1 MNKILSEEQIIE
13 NAVNNTETVQEFNDY
28 VDQIKYKEELNKEI
42 AEARE
47 WTNVDKYYSGIDTH
61 QLMKTDKQHI
71 IEVLM
76 HAMATIRFLKKSKK
90 NYGKK

>member
-1 MNKILSEEQIIE
+1 MKKILSEEQIIE
-13 NAVNNTETVQEFNDY
+13 NAVNNTETVQEFNNY

-47 WTNVDKYYSGIDTH
+47 WTNVDKYVHIDTH

-90 NYGKK
+90 NYGKR

>member
-1 MNKILSEEQIIE
+1 MNKRLSEEQIIDD
-13 NAVNNTETVQEFNDY
+13 AVKNTETVKDFQDY
-28 VDQIKYKEELNKEI
+28 INQIKYKEELNKEI

-47 WTNVDKYYSGIDTH
+47 YINVDKHVHADVV

-76 HAMATIRFLKKSKK
+76 HAMATIRHLRNGKSRSTK
-90 NYGKK
+90 

>member
-1 MNKILSEEQIIE
+1 MKKILSEEQIIE
-13 NAVNNTETVQEFNDY
+13 NAVNNTETVQEFNNY

-47 WTNVDKYYSGIDTH
+47 WTNVDKYVHIDTH
-61 QLMKTDKQHI
+61 QLMKTNKQHI

-90 NYGKK
+90 NYGKR

>member
-1 MNKILSEEQIIE
+1 MKKILSEEQIIE

-47 WTNVDKYYSGIDTH
+47 WTNVDKYVHIDTH

-90 NYGKK
+90 NYGKR

>member
-1 MNKILSEEQIIE
+1 MNKILSEEQIIDD
-13 NAVNNTETVQEFNDY
+13 AVKNTETVQDFQNYIDE
-28 VDQIKYKEELNKEI
+28 IKYKEELNKEI

-47 WTNVDKYYSGIDTH
+47 WTNVDKYVHIDTH

-90 NYGKK
+90 NYGKR